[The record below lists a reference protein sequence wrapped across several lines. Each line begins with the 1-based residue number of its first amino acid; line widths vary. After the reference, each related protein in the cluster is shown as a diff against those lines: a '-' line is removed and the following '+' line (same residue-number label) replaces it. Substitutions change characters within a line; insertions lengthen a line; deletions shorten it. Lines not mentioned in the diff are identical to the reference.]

1 MTDRQEHDDAQASG
15 DAGATPGW
23 EAIDAALA
31 ALYGD
36 QTPKHYGTLIGYRLG
51 GPDPLDGIS
60 AYRRTMPRPHWH
72 VVTYGFSDLYE
83 KETED
88 AERSGYGFELSFRL
102 ADDTLAT
109 AGDEAEPPGWVFG
122 FLQNLARYVFD
133 SGNVFEAGHYMH
145 LNGPI
150 ALGHDTAIQSIAFLR
165 DPELPPIDTPNGRVE
180 FLQVVGITLD
190 EEQAFKRWTTLKALE
205 VLAPSLPLFVTDL
218 ARRSL
223 LEDAAIAT
231 ALAEGSARD
240 GSNTGFLFLERV
252 LWSRRKRLLRAPTYE
267 IAFGAGQ
274 VPELIALLPARLPFG
289 RPLLLAGREARVT
302 IAPGERCAVVEDD
315 DHLQVVLDDAACRA
329 LVATLRPQAGTY
341 RIPGLDTATFEVH
354 RTEIRDGAGQ
364 VVQVI
369 G

>member
-1 MTDRQEHDDAQASG
+1 MHEDDDARMS
-15 DAGATPGW
+15 DDEGAAPGW

-36 QTPKHYGTLIGYRLG
+36 QAPKHYGTLIGHRFG

-60 AYRRTMPRPHWH
+60 AYRRAAPRPHWH
-72 VVTYGFSDLYE
+72 VVTYGFSDLYD
-83 KETED
+83 KETAD
-88 AERSGYGFELSFRL
+88 PERSGYGFELSFRL
-102 ADDTLAT
+102 ADDALAT
-109 AGDEAEPPGWVFG
+109 AGDEAEPPGWVIG
-122 FLQNLARYVFD
+122 FLQNLARYVFG

-150 ALGHDTAIQSIAFLR
+150 ALGHDTAIHSIAFAR

-190 EEQAFKRWTTLKALE
+190 EEQAFKRWTTLRALD

-218 ARRSL
+218 ERRSL

-240 GSNTGFLFLERV
+240 GSNTGFLYLERI
-252 LWSRRKRLLRAPTYE
+252 LWTRHKRLLRAPAYA
-267 IAFGAGQ
+267 IALGAGQ

-289 RPLLLAGREARVT
+289 RPLLLAGRDARVT

-315 DHLQVVLDDAACRA
+315 DHLRLILDDAACRA

-341 RIPGLDTATFEVH
+341 RIPGLDTVTFDVE
-354 RTEIRDGAGQ
+354 RTEIRDASGQ
-364 VVQVI
+364 VVQVV